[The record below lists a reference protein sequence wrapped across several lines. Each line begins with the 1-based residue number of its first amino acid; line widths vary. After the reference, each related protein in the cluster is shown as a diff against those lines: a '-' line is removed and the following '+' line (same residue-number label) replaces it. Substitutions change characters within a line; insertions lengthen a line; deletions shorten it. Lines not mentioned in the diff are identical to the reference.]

1 MTFLPFVSNH
11 VSQSIICRLEMEK
24 IEFLNVLPQVFAQRD
39 DIKSGIWRQ
48 EKVFEKGKL
57 YLIEAESG
65 KGKSTFCSY
74 VTGYRHDYSGKVMF
88 DGKDTK
94 SYQENTWTAIRQRHI
109 ALLFQE
115 LRLFP
120 ELTAYENVEIKNR
133 LTQWKSRK
141 QIETWFERL
150 GIADKL
156 STKVGRMSFG
166 QQQRVAMVRS
176 LVQPFDF
183 LLADEPISHLDDA
196 NAATMGEVMMEE
208 ARAQGAGVIVTS
220 IGKRILLDYDEVV
233 AL

>member
-1 MTFLPFVSNH
+1 MTFMPFVSNH

-88 DGKDTK
+88 DGNDTK

-196 NAATMGEVMMEE
+196 NAETMGEVMMEE

-220 IGKRILLDYDEVV
+220 IGKRILLDYDDVV